1 MDDSWLGTESLSL
14 LLLEEMEADEI
25 VMALIREISKG
36 SLVIFSM
43 FFFIFYFIYFLSV
56 QLQRPFA
63 INATAFTGRLTGNVD
78 KI

>member
-14 LLLEEMEADEI
+14 LLLEGMEADEI

-43 FFFIFYFIYFLSV
+43 FFHFLFYLFFICSVTTTFCYQCDCFYG
-56 QLQRPFA
+56 
-63 INATAFTGRLTGNVD
+63 TVD
-78 KI
+78 R